1 MNFLYNNMLFFFID
15 AHSCKELHT
24 RSHKY
29 ALQNFQQ
36 VVGTEEF
43 LLLPFSEVI
52 NYFLFVTIIS

>member
-1 MNFLYNNMLFFFID
+1 MGYLKKKNFLFPD
-15 AHSCKELHT
+15 AHSCKELHS

-43 LLLPFSEVI
+43 LLLPFSEVGTKKM
-52 NYFLFVTIIS
+52 VKK

>member
-1 MNFLYNNMLFFFID
+1 MRVNATIYRQVCIQFPPISTSD

-43 LLLPFSEVI
+43 LLLPFSEVGI
-52 NYFLFVTIIS
+52 